1 MLCGLRGS
9 AATEGAWWRW
19 SGDRGHSRSHI
30 VPLSFVSFCIPS
42 LPLASRGTGTGA
54 AFRLSVTA
62 QTMQACGLGE
72 EQRAAIGPQT
82 PLVFHL
88 ELKELGPFDVPPVLE
103 QNQQAALMVQG
114 GWIKNHWGD
123 FFVVDDLQAKNQF
136 L

>member
-1 MLCGLRGS
+1 
-9 AATEGAWWRW
+9 
-19 SGDRGHSRSHI
+19 
-30 VPLSFVSFCIPS
+30 
-42 LPLASRGTGTGA
+42 
-54 AFRLSVTA
+54 
-62 QTMQACGLGE
+62 MQACGLSE

-88 ELKELGPFDVPPVLE
+88 ELKELGRFDVPPVLE

-123 FFVVDDLQAKNQF
+123 FFVVDDLEAKNRF